1 MTPSR
6 AVCYGRRGGMRVEVW
21 FRDAIGDGRAARVLA
36 AVRAAGVPDLHAV
49 HIRDVY
55 LVAGVPG
62 LRPRHLVELVCDPVA
77 QQASVRA
84 APAGTAPPWDLLLE
98 VAARPGVADPVATSL
113 RGALRTILG
122 LPVPDAALV
131 QTARQYLLQSRTLQ
145 SSALGGGG
153 LHGGVPEAAF
163 GGLFNPL
170 IQAALTIGAQQWR
183 DGRRPP
189 RIYPAAGGAALLH
202 AAAAPRAARFP
213 VAAMSD
219 RQLTALSEERLLAL
233 SLAEM
238 LAIRDHYRAP
248 ATRQRRRRAGLG
260 DAATDVE
267 LEMLAQTWSEHCK
280 HKIFNAAIEYRDGC
294 RVEVI
299 DSLFDTCIRATTRAV
314 DRGDGFLRSVFHD
327 NSGVIEFDADT
338 LLCFKVETHNS
349 PSALDPYGGAI
360 TGIVGV
366 NRDIIGT
373 GRGARPIFNTNVLCF
388 APPDL
393 ADVPAGLLPPRQVL
407 DGVHRGIVDGGNQSG
422 IPTVA
427 GAVLFDASF
436 VGKPLVFCGTGG
448 ILPAQLDGA
457 PSWEAEPC
465 AGDRAVMVG
474 GRIGRDGIHG
484 ATFSSLALDE
494 SSPRSAVQ
502 IGDPITQK
510 KMADFLLE
518 ARDLGLYRAITD
530 NGAGGLS
537 SSFGEMAAACGGVRL
552 ELERA
557 PLKYQGLEP
566 WEILVSE
573 SQERMSLAV
582 PPEHYHALA
591 ELAGRREVELA
602 DLGAFTADGTVE
614 LRYAGELV
622 GLLDLRFLHHGLPRM
637 ELRAVWKPPAA
648 PVVDAGRSP
657 PPAQDVLPRL
667 LADPNIASKEA
678 LVRQYDHE
686 VQALTVGK
694 PFVGRQMDGPGDGAV
709 LRPRADSLRAIT
721 VTHGICPWYS
731 AHDAY
736 HMAMC
741 AVDEAVRAHVACG
754 GDPDRM
760 AALDNFCWPDPVAG
774 PDNPDGEFLLAQL
787 VRAARGLQEACL
799 AYRLPLI
806 SGKDSMKN
814 NAVVDGRRIA
824 VLPTLLV
831 SVLGIMADLRRSP
844 STDFKRPGDLICLVG
859 DDRGELG
866 ATAYARLLA
875 AGGAALP
882 ITEARRHCP
891 TVDAPAAMRRY
902 RLLHQAIAAGW
913 VSSAHDLADG
923 GLAVALA
930 ECAIGGRL
938 GARIDLAHVPVAGK
952 PESAGTP
959 THAARPASAAGK
971 ANDGAEPG
979 SHQASGSA
987 GVETARARGA
997 GAGYSARA
1005 ANGPESGTGS
1015 AAAANSGTAPS
1026 GTANGSDRG
1035 AAQASAAAP
1044 VRSGGAGSGATA
1056 GSGTTSGGTASGS
1069 VPGSR
1074 SGAPAGSAAAGD
1086 AVHTSAATPG
1096 PPAGASRSGPS
1107 AEHGAEDRSGAA
1119 GAAPGQSGGPHA
1131 ASDEALGDAQR
1142 RAGLLFSETAGRL
1155 LVTVPPAE
1163 APRMSEHF
1171 RGQAC
1176 AVVGEVTG
1184 DGVVTVRDGGEP
1196 VAAWPVADLVRAW
1209 KTPL

>member
-1 MTPSR
+1 MPLAPGSVRMTPSPP
-6 AVCYGRRGGMRVEVW
+6 VCYGTRGKMRVEVW
-21 FRDAIGDGRAARVLA
+21 FRDAIGDARAARVLA

-62 LRPRHLVELVCDPVA
+62 LRTRHLVELVCDPVA

-84 APAGTAPPWDLLLE
+84 ARAGTSPPWDLLLE

-131 QTARQYLLQSRTLQ
+131 QTARQYLLQS
-145 SSALGGGG
+145 SALGDGGLRGGG
-153 LHGGVPEAAF
+153 LHAVPEAAF
-163 GGLFNPL
+163 RGLFNPL
-170 IQAALTIGAQQWR
+170 IQAALTIGAHQWR

-189 RIYPAAGGAALLH
+189 RIYPAAGGAARLH
-202 AAAAPRAARFP
+202 AADGPRAARFP

-219 RQLTALSEERLLAL
+219 SQLTAVSEERLLAL
-233 SLAEM
+233 SRAEM
-238 LAIRDHYRAP
+238 QAIRDHYRAP
-248 ATRQRRRRAGLG
+248 ATRQRRQRAGLG
-260 DAATDVE
+260 DSATDVE

-518 ARDLGLYRAITD
+518 ARDLGLFRAITD

-557 PLKYQGLEP
+557 PLKYQGLAP

-582 PPEHYHALA
+582 PPEHYDALA
-591 ELAGRREVELA
+591 ELAARREVEIA
-602 DLGAFTADGTVE
+602 DLGSFTADGTVE

-622 GLLDLRFLHHGLPRM
+622 GLLDLQFLHHGLPRM
-637 ELRAVWKPPAA
+637 ELRAVWQPPAPPAVA
-648 PVVDAGRSP
+648 PERTP
-657 PPAQDVLPRL
+657 PPPREMLPRL

-787 VRAARGLQEACL
+787 VRAARGLKEACL

-831 SVLGIMADLRRSP
+831 SVLGIMDDLRRSP
-844 STDFKRPGDLICLVG
+844 STDFKRPGDLICVVG

-882 ITEARRHCP
+882 LAETQRHCP

-902 RLLHQAIAAGW
+902 RLLHRAIAAGW
-913 VSSAHDLADG
+913 VNAAHDVADG

-930 ECAIGGRL
+930 ECAIGARL
-938 GARIDLAHVPVAGK
+938 GARIDLARVPVAGGPVYAAASANAAGPGNAAAE
-952 PESAGTP
+952 PESREVGGSRGTS
-959 THAARPASAAGK
+959 TGRAHGAA
-971 ANDGAEPG
+971 D
-979 SHQASGSA
+979 SA
-987 GVETARARGA
+987 GV
-997 GAGYSARA
+997 
-1005 ANGPESGTGS
+1005 ANGSGPGSGS
-1015 AAAANSGTAPS
+1015 AAAADCAPT
-1026 GTANGSDRG
+1026 G
-1035 AAQASAAAP
+1035 
-1044 VRSGGAGSGATA
+1044 
-1056 GSGTTSGGTASGS
+1056 GGTASGCGRS
-1069 VPGSR
+1069 SG
-1074 SGAPAGSAAAGD
+1074 SGAPAGSGAAGD
-1086 AVHTSAATPG
+1086 AAPASAVTPG
-1096 PPAGASRSGPS
+1096 
-1107 AEHGAEDRSGAA
+1107 RSGAA
-1119 GAAPGQSGGPHA
+1119 SGSGAGAAHGAGDRSCAAGRAPGHSGGTRTESGEAPGA
-1131 ASDEALGDAQR
+1131 AHRQ
-1142 RAGLLFSETAGRL
+1142 AGLLFSETAGRIL
-1155 LVTVPPAE
+1155 ATVPPAM
-1163 APRMSEHF
+1163 AARMTEQF
-1171 RGQAC
+1171 RGHAC

-1196 VAAWPVADLVRAW
+1196 VTAWPVADLVRAW
-1209 KTPL
+1209 KTPI

>member
-6 AVCYGRRGGMRVEVW
+6 AVCYGSRGEMRVEVW

-62 LRPRHLVELVCDPVA
+62 LRPRDLVELVCDPVA

-131 QTARQYLLQSRTLQ
+131 QTARQYLLQSSTLQ
-145 SSALGGGG
+145 SSALQSSALGDGG
-153 LHGGVPEAAF
+153 LHAVSEASF
-163 GGLFNPL
+163 GRLFNPL
-170 IQAALTIGAQQWR
+170 IQAALTIGAHQWR

-189 RIYPAAGGAALLH
+189 RIYPAAGGAALLP

-219 RQLTALSEERLLAL
+219 SQLTALSEERLLAL

-238 LAIRDHYRAP
+238 QAIRDHYRAP

-591 ELAGRREVELA
+591 QLAARREVELA

-622 GLLDLRFLHHGLPRM
+622 GLLDLQFLHHGLPRM
-637 ELRAVWKPPAA
+637 ELRAVWQPPAPPAVA
-648 PVVDAGRSP
+648 PERTP
-657 PPAQDVLPRL
+657 PPPWEVLPRL

-831 SVLGIMADLRRSP
+831 SALGIMDDLRRSP

-875 AGGAALP
+875 AGGTALP
-882 ITEARRHCP
+882 IAEPQRHCP

-913 VSSAHDLADG
+913 VASAHDLADG

-938 GARIDLAHVPVAGK
+938 GARIDLARVPVASK
-952 PESAGTP
+952 
-959 THAARPASAAGK
+959 PASAAGT
-971 ANDGAEPG
+971 ANDSAEPG
-979 SHQASGSA
+979 SHEASGSA
-987 GVETARARGA
+987 GG
-997 GAGYSARA
+997 S
-1005 ANGPESGTGS
+1005 GPGTGS
-1015 AAAANSGTAPS
+1015 APAANSGTARS
-1026 GTANGSDRG
+1026 GSASGFGRGNGSG
-1035 AAQASAAAP
+1035 APAGLGVNGDAGQASAGTP
-1044 VRSGGAGSGATA
+1044 VRSGGASGSGASA
-1056 GSGTTSGGTASGS
+1056 WSDA
-1069 VPGSR
+1069 PGS
-1074 SGAPAGSAAAGD
+1074 SSPVG
-1086 AVHTSAATPG
+1086 
-1096 PPAGASRSGPS
+1096 
-1107 AEHGAEDRSGAA
+1107 EHGAGDRSCAKGQTPRHCGCPRA
-1119 GAAPGQSGGPHA
+1119 GSE
-1131 ASDEALGDAQR
+1131 EALGAAQR

-1155 LVTVPPAE
+1155 LVTVPPAL
-1163 APRMSEHF
+1163 APRMTEHF

-1184 DGVVTVRDGGEP
+1184 DGGVTVRDGGEP

>member
-6 AVCYGRRGGMRVEVW
+6 AVCYGSRGEMRVEVW
-21 FRDAIGDGRAARVLA
+21 FRDAIGDARAVRVLA
-36 AVRAAGVPDLHAV
+36 ALRAAGVPDLHAV
-49 HIRDVY
+49 RIRDVY

-84 APAGTAPPWDLLLE
+84 ARAGTSPPWDLLLE

-131 QTARQYLLQSRTLQ
+131 QTARQYLLQSSTLQ
-145 SSALGGGG
+145 SSTLQSSTLRGGGLRGGG
-153 LHGGVPEAAF
+153 LHAVPEAAF

-189 RIYPAAGGAALLH
+189 RIYPAAGGAALLQ

-219 RQLTALSEERLLAL
+219 SQLTALSEERLLAL

-238 LAIRDHYRAP
+238 QAIRDHYRAP
-248 ATRQRRRRAGLG
+248 ATRQRRQRAGLG

-393 ADVPAGLLPPRQVL
+393 ADVPAGLLPPRQVR

-591 ELAGRREVELA
+591 ELAARREVEIA

-637 ELRAVWKPPAA
+637 ELRAVWQPPAPPAVA
-648 PVVDAGRSP
+648 PERTP
-657 PPAQDVLPRL
+657 PPPRELLPRL

-831 SVLGIMADLRRSP
+831 SVLGIMDDLRRSP
-844 STDFKRPGDLICLVG
+844 STDFKRPGDLICLLG

-913 VSSAHDLADG
+913 VASAHDLADG

-938 GARIDLAHVPVAGK
+938 GARIDLARVPVADEPAGAGK
-952 PESAGTP
+952 PTS
-959 THAARPASAAGK
+959 AARPANGS
-971 ANDGAEPG
+971 AEPG
-979 SHQASGSA
+979 SHEASGSA
-987 GVETARARGA
+987 GVGTGGSRRA
-997 GAGYSARA
+997 GAGDSARA
-1005 ANGPESGTGS
+1005 ANPSGSGTGS
-1015 AAAANSGTAPS
+1015 AAAANSGTARSAPAS
-1026 GTANGSDRG
+1026 GFGRDTT
-1035 AAQASAAAP
+1035 QASAATP
-1044 VRSGGAGSGATA
+1044 VRSGGASGSGASARSNA
-1056 GSGTTSGGTASGS
+1056 GD
-1069 VPGSR
+1069 R
-1074 SGAPAGSAAAGD
+1074 SCAAGQM
-1086 AVHTSAATPG
+1086 
-1096 PPAGASRSGPS
+1096 
-1107 AEHGAEDRSGAA
+1107 
-1119 GAAPGQSGGPHA
+1119 PGQSGGPRA
-1131 ASDEALGDAQR
+1131 ASDEALGAAQR

-1155 LVTVPPAE
+1155 LVTVPPAL
-1163 APRMSEHF
+1163 APRMTEHF
-1171 RGQAC
+1171 RGHAC

-1184 DGVVTVRDGGEP
+1184 DGGVTVCDGGEL

>member
-1 MTPSR
+1 MTPAR
-6 AVCYGRRGGMRVEVW
+6 AVCYGTRGEMRVEVW
-21 FRDAIGDGRAARVLA
+21 FRDAIGDARAARVLA

-62 LRPRHLVELVCDPVA
+62 LRPRDLVELVCDPVA

-131 QTARQYLLQSRTLQ
+131 QTARQYLLQSSALQ
-145 SSALGGGG
+145 SSAL
-153 LHGGVPEAAF
+153 HAVPEKAF

-170 IQAALTIGAQQWR
+170 IQAALTIGAHQWR

-189 RIYPAAGGAALLH
+189 RIYPAAAGAALLH

-213 VAAMSD
+213 VVAMSD
-219 RQLTALSEERLLAL
+219 SQLTAVSEERLLAL

-238 LAIRDHYRAP
+238 QAIRDHYRAP
-248 ATRQRRRRAGLG
+248 ATRQRRRHAGLG

-338 LLCFKVETHNS
+338 LLCFKAETHNS

-393 ADVPAGLLPPRQVL
+393 ADVPAGLLPPRQML

-494 SSPRSAVQ
+494 SSPLSAVQ

-557 PLKYQGLEP
+557 PLKYQGLAP

-591 ELAGRREVELA
+591 ELAARREVELA
-602 DLGAFTADGTVE
+602 DLGAFTAAGTVE
-614 LRYAGELV
+614 LRFAGELV
-622 GLLDLRFLHHGLPRM
+622 GLLDLQFLHHGLPRM
-637 ELRAVWKPPAA
+637 ELRAVWQPPAPPAVA
-648 PVVDAGRSP
+648 PERTP

-754 GDPDRM
+754 GAPDRM

-774 PDNPDGEFLLAQL
+774 PDNPEGEFLLAQL
-787 VRAARGLQEACL
+787 VRAARGLQQACL
-799 AYRLPLI
+799 AYELPLI

-875 AGGAALP
+875 AVGAALP
-882 ITEARRHCP
+882 IAEPQRHCP
-891 TVDAPAAMRRY
+891 TVDAPAAMPRY

-913 VSSAHDLADG
+913 VASAHDLADG

-938 GARIDLAHVPVAGK
+938 GARIDLARVPVADN
-952 PESAGTP
+952 PASASK
-959 THAARPASAAGK
+959 PASAAGK
-971 ANDGAEPG
+971 ANDSAEPG
-979 SHQASGSA
+979 SHEASGSA
-987 GVETARARGA
+987 GVGTGRARRA
-997 GAGYSARA
+997 GAGYSVRA
-1005 ANGPESGTGS
+1005 ANGSGSGTGC
-1015 AAAANSGTAPS
+1015 AAAANSGTARS
-1026 GTANGSDRG
+1026 GTASGSGRD
-1035 AAQASAAAP
+1035 ATQASAATP
-1044 VRSGGAGSGATA
+1044 VRSGGASGSGASARSNA
-1056 GSGTTSGGTASGS
+1056 GD
-1069 VPGSR
+1069 R
-1074 SGAPAGSAAAGD
+1074 SCAAGR
-1086 AVHTSAATPG
+1086 T
-1096 PPAGASRSGPS
+1096 
-1107 AEHGAEDRSGAA
+1107 
-1119 GAAPGQSGGPHA
+1119 PGQSGGPRA
-1131 ASDEALGDAQR
+1131 ASDEALGAAHR

-1155 LVTVPPAE
+1155 LVTVPPAL
-1163 APRMSEHF
+1163 APRMTEHF

-1176 AVVGEVTG
+1176 TVVGEVTG

-1209 KTPL
+1209 KTPI

>member
-6 AVCYGRRGGMRVEVW
+6 AVCYGSRGEMRVEVW

-62 LRPRHLVELVCDPVA
+62 LRPRDLAELVCDPVA

-131 QTARQYLLQSRTLQ
+131 QTARQYLLQSSTLQ
-145 SSALGGGG
+145 SSALGDGG
-153 LHGGVPEAAF
+153 LHGGVPEKAF

-170 IQAALTIGAQQWR
+170 IQAALTIGARQWR

-219 RQLTALSEERLLAL
+219 SQLTALSEERLLAL

-260 DAATDVE
+260 DSATDVE

-299 DSLFDTCIRATTRAV
+299 DSLFDTCIRDTTRAV

-393 ADVPAGLLPPRQVL
+393 ADVPAGLLPPRQVR

-494 SSPRSAVQ
+494 SSPLSAVQ

-557 PLKYQGLEP
+557 PLKYQGLAP

-582 PPEHYHALA
+582 PPEHYQALA
-591 ELAGRREVELA
+591 QLAARREVELA
-602 DLGAFTADGTVE
+602 DLGAFTAAGTVE

-831 SVLGIMADLRRSP
+831 SVLGIMDDLRRSP

-938 GARIDLAHVPVAGK
+938 GARLDLAHVPVAAK
-952 PESAGTP
+952 PANGAPARTTRPPNATAPTNAARTADPGVGPGRREVRRRPGTDAGSVHGAAGRAGT
-959 THAARPASAAGK
+959 THFPA
-971 ANDGAEPG
+971 PG
-979 SHQASGSA
+979 S
-987 GVETARARGA
+987 RF
-997 GAGYSARA
+997 
-1005 ANGPESGTGS
+1005 
-1015 AAAANSGTAPS
+1015 AAA
-1026 GTANGSDRG
+1026 
-1035 AAQASAAAP
+1035 
-1044 VRSGGAGSGATA
+1044 AGSGATRGGA
-1056 GSGTTSGGTASGS
+1056 EGGSG
-1069 VPGSR
+1069 PGSGC
-1074 SGAPAGSAAAGD
+1074 GAPAGSGAARSA
-1086 AVHTSAATPG
+1086 APASAATPR
-1096 PPAGASRSGPS
+1096 PPARVSGSGAR
-1107 AEHGAEDRSGAA
+1107 AEHGTSGAA
-1119 GAAPGQSGGPHA
+1119 GPAPRHSGGIRAGP
-1131 ASDEALGDAQR
+1131 DEALVAAHR
-1142 RAGLLFSETAGRL
+1142 RAGLLFSETAGRI
-1155 LVTVPPAE
+1155 LVTVPPAM
-1163 APRMSEHF
+1163 APRMAEHF
-1171 RGQAC
+1171 RGHPY

-1184 DGVVTVRDGGEP
+1184 DDRLTVLDGGEP

-1209 KTPL
+1209 KTPI

>member
-1 MTPSR
+1 MAPSR
-6 AVCYGRRGGMRVEVW
+6 AVCYGSRGGMRVEVW

-62 LRPRHLVELVCDPVA
+62 LRPRDLAELVCDPVA

-145 SSALGGGG
+145 SSALGDGG
-153 LHGGVPEAAF
+153 LHGGVPEKAF

-170 IQAALTIGAQQWR
+170 IQAALTIGARQWR

-202 AAAAPRAARFP
+202 AAAAPRAALLCR
-213 VAAMSD
+213 VAARSD
-219 RQLTALSEERLLAL
+219 SQLTALSEERLLAL

-260 DAATDVE
+260 DSATDVE

-299 DSLFDTCIRATTRAV
+299 DSLFDTCIRDTTRAV
-314 DRGDGFLRSVFHD
+314 DRGDGFLSSVFHD

-393 ADVPAGLLPPRQVL
+393 ADVPAGLLPPRQVR

-494 SSPRSAVQ
+494 SSPLSAVQ

-557 PLKYQGLEP
+557 PLKYQGLAP

-582 PPEHYHALA
+582 PPEHYQALA
-591 ELAGRREVELA
+591 QLAARREVELA
-602 DLGAFTADGTVE
+602 DLGAFTAAGTVE

-938 GARIDLAHVPVAGK
+938 GARLDLACVPVAGEPASPGK
-952 PESAGTP
+952 PANAGEPARAAGT
-959 THAARPASAAGK
+959 
-971 ANDGAEPG
+971 ANDSAEPV
-979 SHQASGSA
+979 SHEASGSA
-987 GVETARARGA
+987 GVGTGRARGA
-997 GAGYSARA
+997 GAGYGARA
-1005 ANGPESGTGS
+1005 TNGSGSGTGS
-1015 AAAANSGTAPS
+1015 AAAANSGTARS
-1026 GTANGSDRG
+1026 GTASGSGRD
-1035 AAQASAAAP
+1035 AAQASAATP
-1044 VRSGGAGSGATA
+1044 GRSGGASGFGATA
-1056 GSGTTSGGTASGS
+1056 RSDAPDGSSPVGQHG
-1069 VPGSR
+1069 
-1074 SGAPAGSAAAGD
+1074 AGD
-1086 AVHTSAATPG
+1086 
-1096 PPAGASRSGPS
+1096 RSC
-1107 AEHGAEDRSGAA
+1107 AEGR
-1119 GAAPGQSGGPHA
+1119 APGQSGGPRA
-1131 ASDEALGDAQR
+1131 ASDEALRAAQR
-1142 RAGLLFSETAGRL
+1142 RADLLFSESAGRL
-1155 LVTVPPAE
+1155 LVTVPPAM
-1163 APRMSEHF
+1163 APRMTEHF

-1184 DGVVTVRDGGEP
+1184 DGVVTVRAGGEP
-1196 VAAWPVADLVRAW
+1196 VAAWPVGDLVRAW

>member
-6 AVCYGRRGGMRVEVW
+6 AVCYGSRGEMRVEVW

-36 AVRAAGVPDLHAV
+36 ALRAAGVPDLHAV
-49 HIRDVY
+49 RIRDVY

-84 APAGTAPPWDLLLE
+84 ARAGTSPPWDLLLE

-131 QTARQYLLQSRTLQ
+131 QTARQYLLQSSTLQ
-145 SSALGGGG
+145 SSTLQSSTLQSSTLQSSTLQSSTLHGGGLRGGG
-153 LHGGVPEAAF
+153 LHAVPDAAF

-183 DGRRPP
+183 EGRRPP
-189 RIYPAAGGAALLH
+189 RIYPAAGGAALLP
-202 AAAAPRAARFP
+202 AAAAPRAARFS

-219 RQLTALSEERLLAL
+219 RQLAALSEERLLAL

-238 LAIRDHYRAP
+238 QAIRDHYRAP

-260 DAATDVE
+260 DSATDVE

-591 ELAGRREVELA
+591 ELAGRREVEIA

-622 GLLDLRFLHHGLPRM
+622 GLLDLQFLHHGLPRM
-637 ELRAVWKPPAA
+637 ELRAVWQPPAPPAVA
-648 PVVDAGRSP
+648 PERTP
-657 PPAQDVLPRL
+657 PPPWEVLPRL

-831 SVLGIMADLRRSP
+831 SVLGIMDDLRRSP
-844 STDFKRPGDLICLVG
+844 STDFKRAGDLICLVG

-882 ITEARRHCP
+882 IAKPQRHCP

-938 GARIDLAHVPVAGK
+938 GARIDLARVPVA
-952 PESAGTP
+952 S
-959 THAARPASAAGK
+959 RPASAAGT
-971 ANDGAEPG
+971 ANDSAEPG
-979 SHQASGSA
+979 SHEASGSA
-987 GVETARARGA
+987 GG
-997 GAGYSARA
+997 S
-1005 ANGPESGTGS
+1005 GPGTGS
-1015 AAAANSGTAPS
+1015 APAANSGTARS
-1026 GTANGSDRG
+1026 GSASGFGRGNGSG
-1035 AAQASAAAP
+1035 APAGLGVNGDAGQASAGTP
-1044 VRSGGAGSGATA
+1044 VRSGGASGSGASA
-1056 GSGTTSGGTASGS
+1056 RSDA
-1069 VPGSR
+1069 PGS
-1074 SGAPAGSAAAGD
+1074 SSPVG
-1086 AVHTSAATPG
+1086 
-1096 PPAGASRSGPS
+1096 
-1107 AEHGAEDRSGAA
+1107 EHGAGDRSCAKGQT
-1119 GAAPGQSGGPHA
+1119 PGHCGGPRA
-1131 ASDEALGDAQR
+1131 GSEEALGAAQR

-1155 LVTVPPAE
+1155 LVTVPPAL
-1163 APRMSEHF
+1163 APRMTEHF

-1184 DGVVTVRDGGEP
+1184 DGGVTVRDGGEP

>member
-6 AVCYGRRGGMRVEVW
+6 AVCYGSRGEMRVEVW
-21 FRDAIGDGRAARVLA
+21 FRDAIGDARAVRVLA
-36 AVRAAGVPDLHAV
+36 ALRAAGVPDLHAV
-49 HIRDVY
+49 RIRDVY

-84 APAGTAPPWDLLLE
+84 ARAGTSPPWDLLLE

-131 QTARQYLLQSRTLQ
+131 QTARQYLLQSSTLQ
-145 SSALGGGG
+145 SSTLQSSTLRGGGLRGGG
-153 LHGGVPEAAF
+153 LHAVPEAAF

-189 RIYPAAGGAALLH
+189 RIYPAAGGAALLQ

-219 RQLTALSEERLLAL
+219 SQLTALSEERLLAL

-238 LAIRDHYRAP
+238 QAIRDHYRAP
-248 ATRQRRRRAGLG
+248 ATRQRRQRAGLG

-393 ADVPAGLLPPRQVL
+393 ADVPAGLLPPRQVR

-591 ELAGRREVELA
+591 ELAARREVEIA

-637 ELRAVWKPPAA
+637 ELRAVWQPPAPPAVAPERTPAAAAGIAAAPAGGPQHRLQGSPGA
-648 PVVDAGRSP
+648 PV
-657 PPAQDVLPRL
+657 
-667 LADPNIASKEA
+667 
-678 LVRQYDHE
+678 
-686 VQALTVGK
+686 
-694 PFVGRQMDGPGDGAV
+694 
-709 LRPRADSLRAIT
+709 RPR
-721 VTHGICPWYS
+721 G
-731 AHDAY
+731 
-736 HMAMC
+736 
-741 AVDEAVRAHVACG
+741 
-754 GDPDRM
+754 
-760 AALDNFCWPDPVAG
+760 AG
-774 PDNPDGEFLLAQL
+774 PDRRQAVRRPADGRPGRRRRVAPARRLAARDHRHARHLSLVFGARRLPHGDVRGGRGGARPRRVRRRPGPHGGAGQLLLA
-787 VRAARGLQEACL
+787 R
-799 AYRLPLI
+799 P
-806 SGKDSMKN
+806 
-814 NAVVDGRRIA
+814 GRRPRQPGRRVPA
-824 VLPTLLV
+824 RPTGARRARAPGGV
-831 SVLGIMADLRRSP
+831 PGVPAAADLGQGLDEEQRR
-844 STDFKRPGDLICLVG
+844 R
-859 DDRGELG
+859 RW
-866 ATAYARLLA
+866 A
-875 AGGAALP
+875 A
-882 ITEARRHCP
+882 
-891 TVDAPAAMRRY
+891 
-902 RLLHQAIAAGW
+902 
-913 VSSAHDLADG
+913 
-923 GLAVALA
+923 
-930 ECAIGGRL
+930 
-938 GARIDLAHVPVAGK
+938 
-952 PESAGTP
+952 
-959 THAARPASAAGK
+959 
-971 ANDGAEPG
+971 
-979 SHQASGSA
+979 
-987 GVETARARGA
+987 
-997 GAGYSARA
+997 
-1005 ANGPESGTGS
+1005 
-1015 AAAANSGTAPS
+1015 
-1026 GTANGSDRG
+1026 DRG
-1035 AAQASAAAP
+1035 AAYPAG
-1044 VRSGGAGSGATA
+1044 VGAGHHGRPAPLA
-1056 GSGTTSGGTASGS
+1056 EHRLQAARRPDL
-1069 VPGSR
+1069 PGR
-1074 SGAPAGSAAAGD
+1074 RRPRRARRHR
-1086 AVHTSAATPG
+1086 VR
-1096 PPAGASRSGPS
+1096 PPAGR
-1107 AEHGAEDRSGAA
+1107 RRCCAA
-1119 GAAPGQSGGPHA
+1119 DH
-1131 ASDEALGDAQR
+1131 
-1142 RAGLLFSETAGRL
+1142 
-1155 LVTVPPAE
+1155 
-1163 APRMSEHF
+1163 
-1171 RGQAC
+1171 
-1176 AVVGEVTG
+1176 
-1184 DGVVTVRDGGEP
+1184 
-1196 VAAWPVADLVRAW
+1196 
-1209 KTPL
+1209 

>member
-1 MTPSR
+1 MTPAR
-6 AVCYGRRGGMRVEVW
+6 AVCYGTRGEMRVEVW
-21 FRDAIGDGRAARVLA
+21 FRDAIGDARAARVLA

-62 LRPRHLVELVCDPVA
+62 LRPRDLVELVCDPVA

-131 QTARQYLLQSRTLQ
+131 QTARQYLLQSSALQ
-145 SSALGGGG
+145 SSAL
-153 LHGGVPEAAF
+153 HAVPEKAF

-170 IQAALTIGAQQWR
+170 IQAALTIGAHQWR

-189 RIYPAAGGAALLH
+189 RIYPAAAGAALLH

-213 VAAMSD
+213 VVAMSD
-219 RQLTALSEERLLAL
+219 SQLTAVSEERLLAL

-238 LAIRDHYRAP
+238 QAIRDHYRAP
-248 ATRQRRRRAGLG
+248 ATRQRRRHAGLG

-338 LLCFKVETHNS
+338 LLCFKAETHNS

-393 ADVPAGLLPPRQVL
+393 ADVPAGLLPPRQML

-494 SSPRSAVQ
+494 SSPLSAVQ

-557 PLKYQGLEP
+557 PLKYQGLAP

-591 ELAGRREVELA
+591 ELAARREVELA
-602 DLGAFTADGTVE
+602 DLGAFTAAGTVE
-614 LRYAGELV
+614 LRYASELV
-622 GLLDLRFLHHGLPRM
+622 GLLDLQFLHHGLPRM
-637 ELRAVWKPPAA
+637 ELRAVWQPPTPPAVA
-648 PVVDAGRSP
+648 PERTP

-754 GDPDRM
+754 GAPDRM

-774 PDNPDGEFLLAQL
+774 PDNPEGEFLLAQL
-787 VRAARGLQEACL
+787 VRAARGLQQACL
-799 AYRLPLI
+799 AYELPLI

-875 AGGAALP
+875 AVGAALP
-882 ITEARRHCP
+882 IAEPQRHCP
-891 TVDAPAAMRRY
+891 TVDAPAAMPRY

-913 VSSAHDLADG
+913 VASAHDLADG

-938 GARIDLAHVPVAGK
+938 GARIDLARVPVADN
-952 PESAGTP
+952 PASASK
-959 THAARPASAAGK
+959 PASAAGK
-971 ANDGAEPG
+971 ANDSAEPG
-979 SHQASGSA
+979 SHEASGSA
-987 GVETARARGA
+987 GVGTGRARRA
-997 GAGYSARA
+997 GAGYSVRA
-1005 ANGPESGTGS
+1005 ANGSGSGTGC
-1015 AAAANSGTAPS
+1015 AAAANSGTARS
-1026 GTANGSDRG
+1026 GTASGSGRD
-1035 AAQASAAAP
+1035 ATQASAATP
-1044 VRSGGAGSGATA
+1044 VRSGGA
-1056 GSGTTSGGTASGS
+1056 
-1069 VPGSR
+1069 SR
-1074 SGAPAGSAAAGD
+1074 SGASARSNAGDRSCAAGR
-1086 AVHTSAATPG
+1086 T
-1096 PPAGASRSGPS
+1096 
-1107 AEHGAEDRSGAA
+1107 
-1119 GAAPGQSGGPHA
+1119 PGQSGGPRA
-1131 ASDEALGDAQR
+1131 ASDEALGAAHR

-1155 LVTVPPAE
+1155 LVTVPPAL
-1163 APRMSEHF
+1163 APRMTEHF

-1176 AVVGEVTG
+1176 TVVGEVTG

-1196 VAAWPVADLVRAW
+1196 VAAWPVADLVGAW
-1209 KTPL
+1209 KTPI

>member
-1 MTPSR
+1 MEYGQSVSTGVRNPRR
-6 AVCYGRRGGMRVEVW
+6 ARGHADDPGGPVCYGTRGEMRVEVW
-21 FRDAIGDGRAARVLA
+21 FRDAIGDARAARVLA
-36 AVRAAGVPDLHAV
+36 ALRAAGVPDLHAV

-77 QQASVRA
+77 QQASVDG
-84 APAGTAPPWDLLLE
+84 APTGTAPPWDLLLE

-113 RGALRTILG
+113 RGALHTILG

-131 QTARQYLLQSRTLQ
+131 QTARQYLLQSSTLQ
-145 SSALGGGG
+145 SSTLQNSALGDGG
-153 LHGGVPEAAF
+153 LHAVPEAAF

-170 IQAALTIGAQQWR
+170 IQAALTIGAHQWR

-189 RIYPAAGGAALLH
+189 RIYPAAGGAALLP
-202 AAAAPRAARFP
+202 AAAAPRAARVP

-219 RQLTALSEERLLAL
+219 RQSTALSEERLLAL

-238 LAIRDHYRAP
+238 QAIRDHYRAP
-248 ATRQRRRRAGLG
+248 ATRRRRRRAGLG
-260 DAATDVE
+260 DDATDIE

-280 HKIFNAAIEYRDGC
+280 HKIFNATIEYRDGE

-427 GAVLFDASF
+427 GAVLFDESF

-457 PSWEAEPC
+457 PSWEAEPR

-494 SSPRSAVQ
+494 SSPLSAVQ

-557 PLKYQGLEP
+557 PLKYRGLEP

-591 ELAGRREVELA
+591 ELAARREVEIA

-622 GLLDLRFLHHGLPRM
+622 GLLDLQFLHHGLPKM
-637 ELRAVWKPPAA
+637 ELRAVWEPPPPPA
-648 PVVDAGRSP
+648 VDPERTP
-657 PPAQDVLPRL
+657 PPAQEVLPRL
-667 LADPNIASKEA
+667 LADPNVASKEA

-754 GDPDRM
+754 GDPERM

-787 VRAARGLQEACL
+787 VRAARGLKEACL

-814 NAVVDGRRIA
+814 NAVVDGRR
-824 VLPTLLV
+824 
-831 SVLGIMADLRRSP
+831 
-844 STDFKRPGDLICLVG
+844 
-859 DDRGELG
+859 
-866 ATAYARLLA
+866 
-875 AGGAALP
+875 
-882 ITEARRHCP
+882 
-891 TVDAPAAMRRY
+891 
-902 RLLHQAIAAGW
+902 
-913 VSSAHDLADG
+913 
-923 GLAVALA
+923 
-930 ECAIGGRL
+930 
-938 GARIDLAHVPVAGK
+938 
-952 PESAGTP
+952 
-959 THAARPASAAGK
+959 
-971 ANDGAEPG
+971 
-979 SHQASGSA
+979 
-987 GVETARARGA
+987 
-997 GAGYSARA
+997 
-1005 ANGPESGTGS
+1005 
-1015 AAAANSGTAPS
+1015 
-1026 GTANGSDRG
+1026 DRG
-1035 AAQASAAAP
+1035 AAYPAGVGAGHHGRPAPLAEHRLQAARRPDLPGRRRPRRARRHRVRPPAGRRRGCAADRRAAAP
-1044 VRSGGAGSGATA
+1044 LPDRGCPGCDAPLPAAASGHRRGLGGLRARPRRRRSGGGAGRMRHRRPPRRPHR
-1056 GSGTTSGGTASGS
+1056 
-1069 VPGSR
+1069 PGSR
-1074 SGAPAGSAAAGD
+1074 
-1086 AVHTSAATPG
+1086 PG
-1096 PPAGASRSGPS
+1096 R
-1107 AEHGAEDRSGAA
+1107 
-1119 GAAPGQSGGPHA
+1119 
-1131 ASDEALGDAQR
+1131 
-1142 RAGLLFSETAGRL
+1142 
-1155 LVTVPPAE
+1155 
-1163 APRMSEHF
+1163 
-1171 RGQAC
+1171 
-1176 AVVGEVTG
+1176 
-1184 DGVVTVRDGGEP
+1184 
-1196 VAAWPVADLVRAW
+1196 
-1209 KTPL
+1209 

>member
-1 MTPSR
+1 MRMTP
-6 AVCYGRRGGMRVEVW
+6 AGPVCYGTRGEMRVEVW
-21 FRDAIGDGRAARVLA
+21 FRDEIGDGRAARVLA
-36 AVRAAGVPDLHAV
+36 ALRAGGAPDLHAV
-49 HIRDVY
+49 RIRDVY

-77 QQASVRA
+77 QQASA
-84 APAGTAPPWDLLLE
+84 HDAPAGTAPPWDLLLE
-98 VAARPGVADPVATSL
+98 VAARPGVTDPVATSL

-122 LPVPDAALV
+122 FPVPDAALV
-131 QTARQYLLQSRTLQ
+131 QTARQYLLR
-145 SSALGGGG
+145 GRG
-153 LHGGVPEAAF
+153 LHAVPDAAF

-183 DGRRPP
+183 EGRRPP
-189 RIYPAAGGAALLH
+189 RSYPAAGGAALRR

-213 VAAMSD
+213 VAAMPDS
-219 RQLTALSEERLLAL
+219 QLAALSEERLLAL
-233 SLAEM
+233 SLAE
-238 LAIRDHYRAP
+238 LQAIRDYFRAP
-248 ATRQRRRRAGLG
+248 ATRQRRRRAGIG
-260 DAATDVE
+260 DEATDVE

-280 HKIFNAAIEYRDGC
+280 HKIFNAAIEYRDGD
-294 RVEVI
+294 RVEAI
-299 DSLFDTCIRATTRAV
+299 DSLFDTYIRATTSAV

-349 PSALDPYGGAI
+349 PSALAPYGGAI

-393 ADVPAGLLPPRQVL
+393 ADVPAGLLPPRHVL

-427 GAVLFDASF
+427 GAVLFDDSF

-448 ILPAQLDGA
+448 ILPADLNGA
-457 PSWEAEPC
+457 PSWVAEPR

-494 SSPRSAVQ
+494 SSPLSAVQ

-552 ELERA
+552 ELDRA

-582 PPEHYHALA
+582 PPEHYDALA
-591 ELAGRREVELA
+591 RLAVRREVEIA
-602 DLGAFTADGTVE
+602 DLGAFTADGAVE
-614 LRYAGELV
+614 LRYGGELV
-622 GLLDLRFLHHGLPRM
+622 GLLDLQFLHHGLPKM
-637 ELRAVWKPPAA
+637 QLRAVWQPPAA
-648 PVVDAGRSP
+648 VAVAPERTP
-657 PPAQDVLPRL
+657 PPPRDVLPRL

-694 PFVGRQMDGPGDGAV
+694 PFVGSRMDGPGDGAV

-721 VTHGICPWYS
+721 VTHGICPWYA

-736 HMAMC
+736 HMATC

-787 VRAARGLQEACL
+787 VRAARGLREACL

-831 SVLGIMADLRRSP
+831 SLLGIMDDLRRSQ
-844 STDFKRPGDLICLVG
+844 STDFKQPGDLIFLVG

-875 AGGAALP
+875 AAGGALP
-882 ITEARRHCP
+882 IAEPQRQCP

-902 RLLHQAIAAGW
+902 RLLHQAIADGW
-913 VSSAHDLADG
+913 VNAAHDIADG

-930 ECAIGGRL
+930 ECAIGARL
-938 GARIDLAHVPVAGK
+938 GARIDLARVPVAGQPARAAK
-952 PESAGTP
+952 PANRAASASV
-959 THAARPASAAGK
+959 ARPANAAGTSN
-971 ANDGAEPG
+971 ASAEPG
-979 SHQASGSA
+979 SREAGGSWGTSTGRVHGDADSVGAANASGPGS
-987 GVETARARGA
+987 
-997 GAGYSARA
+997 
-1005 ANGPESGTGS
+1005 GS
-1015 AAAANSGTAPS
+1015 AAAADCAPTGGS
-1026 GTANGSDRG
+1026 TAND
-1035 AAQASAAAP
+1035 
-1044 VRSGGAGSGATA
+1044 SGRGSG
-1056 GSGTTSGGTASGS
+1056 
-1069 VPGSR
+1069 
-1074 SGAPAGSAAAGD
+1074 SGAPAGAGAAREA
-1086 AVHTSAATPG
+1086 ALSSAATPG
-1096 PPAGASRSGPS
+1096 RSGGVS
-1107 AEHGAEDRSGAA
+1107 GSGAA
-1119 GAAPGQSGGPHA
+1119 PRSDLAGGSRSVLKQGAGDRSCAGSRAPGQRGGA
-1131 ASDEALGDAQR
+1131 RTESDEAFGAAHR

-1155 LVTVPPAE
+1155 LVTVPPAL
-1163 APRMSEHF
+1163 APRLTEHF
-1171 RGQAC
+1171 RGHPC

-1184 DGVVTVRDGGEP
+1184 DGGVTVLDGGEP
-1196 VAAWPVADLVRAW
+1196 VASWPVADLVRAW
-1209 KTPL
+1209 KTPI

>member
-1 MTPSR
+1 
-6 AVCYGRRGGMRVEVW
+6 MRVEVW
-21 FRDAIGDGRAARVLA
+21 FRDDIGDGRAARVLA
-36 AVRAAGVPDLHAV
+36 ALRGGGAGDLRAVR
-49 HIRDVY
+49 IRDVY
-55 LVAGVPG
+55 LVDGVPG
-62 LRPRHLVELVCDPVA
+62 LRPGDLVELVCDRVA
-77 QQASVRA
+77 QQAALRA
-84 APAGTAPPWDLLLE
+84 APAGAAPAWDLLLE
-98 VAARPGVADPVATSL
+98 VAARPGVSDPVATSL
-113 RGALRTILG
+113 RGALHGILG
-122 LPVPDAALV
+122 LPVPETALV
-131 QTARQYLLQSRTLQ
+131 QTARQYLLHSRGQ
-145 SSALGGGG
+145 SSTSSGELSGGR
-153 LHGGVPEAAF
+153 LPTASEQAF
-163 GGLFNPL
+163 GGLYNPL
-170 IQAALTIGAQQWR
+170 IQSALTITAQQWR
-183 DGRRPP
+183 EGMRPP
-189 RIYPAAGGAALLH
+189 RIYPAAGGAARLGP
-202 AAAAPRAARFP
+202 AAAAGVARVP

-219 RQLTALSEERLLAL
+219 AQLAALSEERLLAL

-238 LAIRDHYRAP
+238 RAIRDHFRAP
-248 ATRQRRRRAGLG
+248 ATRQQRRAAGIG

-280 HKIFNAAIEYRDGC
+280 HKIFNAAIEYRDGD

-299 DSLFDTCIRATTRAV
+299 DSLFDTCIRATTSDV

-338 LLCFKVETHNS
+338 LLCFKAETHNS

-388 APPDL
+388 APPGL
-393 ADVPAGLLPPRQVL
+393 TDVPAGLLPPRQVL
-407 DGVHRGIVDGGNQSG
+407 EGVHRGIVDGGNQSG

-448 ILPAQLDGA
+448 ILPAHLDGA
-457 PSWEAEPC
+457 PSWEAAAR

-494 SSPRSAVQ
+494 SSPLSAVQ

-557 PLKYQGLEP
+557 PLKYQGLKP

-582 PPEHYHALA
+582 PPEHFDALA
-591 ELAGRREVELA
+591 ELAARRDVEIS
-602 DLGAFTADGTVE
+602 DLGAFTDDGTVE
-614 LRYAGELV
+614 LRYGGELV
-622 GLLDLRFLHHGLPRM
+622 GLLGLQFLHHGLPKM
-637 ELRAVWKPPAA
+637 ELRAVWQPPEPPA
-648 PVVDAGRSP
+648 VDAGRTP
-657 PPAQDVLPRL
+657 PPVREVLPRL
-667 LADPNIASKEA
+667 LADPNIASKEP

-694 PFVGRQMDGPGDGAV
+694 PFVGVRMDGPGDGAV
-709 LRPRADSLRAIT
+709 LRPRAGSTRAVT

-754 GDPDRM
+754 GDPERM
-760 AALDNFCWPDPVAG
+760 AGLDNFCWPDPVAG
-774 PDNPDGEFLLAQL
+774 PDNPEGEFLLAQL
-787 VRAARGLQEACL
+787 VRAARGLREACL

-831 SVLGIMADLRRSP
+831 SVLGIVTDLRRSL
-844 STDFKRPGDLICLVG
+844 STDFKRPGDLVYLVG

-875 AGGAALP
+875 AGGDALP
-882 ITEARRHCP
+882 IAAAQRHCP

-902 RLLHQAIAAGW
+902 RLLHRAIAAGW
-913 VSSAHDLADG
+913 VNAAHDVSDG
-923 GLAVALA
+923 GLAVTLA

-938 GARIDLAHVPVAGK
+938 GARLDLARVPVAAK
-952 PESAGTP
+952 PGRARAP
-959 THAARPASAAGK
+959 VAAARRPNADAPPNASGTAAAGGDAGGGEVRGHPGK
-971 ANDGAEPG
+971 DAGSVPGAADRSGMADPPG
-979 SHQASGSA
+979 P
-987 GVETARARGA
+987 
-997 GAGYSARA
+997 
-1005 ANGPESGTGS
+1005 NGRS
-1015 AAAANSGTAPS
+1015 AAAA
-1026 GTANGSDRG
+1026 
-1035 AAQASAAAP
+1035 
-1044 VRSGGAGSGATA
+1044 GSGAS
-1056 GSGTTSGGTASGS
+1056 GSGA
-1069 VPGSR
+1069 R
-1074 SGAPAGSAAAGD
+1074 
-1086 AVHTSAATPG
+1086 
-1096 PPAGASRSGPS
+1096 
-1107 AEHGAEDRSGAA
+1107 AEHGTQHRSAA
-1119 GAAPGQSGGPHA
+1119 VH
-1131 ASDEALGDAQR
+1131 R
-1142 RAGLLFSETAGRL
+1142 HAGLLFSETAGRI
-1155 LVTVPPAE
+1155 LVTVPPAM
-1163 APRMSEHF
+1163 APRVSEHF
-1171 RGQAC
+1171 RGHPC

-1184 DGVVTVRDGGEP
+1184 DGAVTVHDGGEP
-1196 VAAWPVADLVRAW
+1196 VAAWPVADLVRFW
-1209 KTPL
+1209 KTPI

>member
-1 MTPSR
+1 
-6 AVCYGRRGGMRVEVW
+6 MRVEVW
-21 FRDAIGDGRAARVLA
+21 FREEIGDGRATRVLEA
-36 AVRAAGVPDLHAV
+36 LRAGGVPDLRAV
-49 HIRDVY
+49 SIRDVY
-55 LVAGVPG
+55 LVDGVPG
-62 LRPRHLVELVCDPVA
+62 LRSRDLVELVCDPVA
-77 QQASVRA
+77 QRASVRA
-84 APAGTAPPWDLLLE
+84 APDGRAPPWDLLLE
-98 VAARPGVADPVATSL
+98 VAARPGVTDPVATSL
-113 RGALRTILG
+113 RGALRTVLG

-131 QTARQYLLQSRTLQ
+131 QTARQYLLQS
-145 SSALGGGG
+145 SALRGGG
-153 LHGGVPEAAF
+153 LHAVPERAF

-170 IQAALTIGAQQWR
+170 IQAALTIGARQWR

-189 RIYPAAGGAALLH
+189 RIYPAAGAARVP
-202 AAAAPRAARFP
+202 AAGAPRTVRFP
-213 VAAMSD
+213 AAAMSNGA
-219 RQLTALSEERLLAL
+219 LAALSEERLLAL
-233 SLAEM
+233 SAAEM
-238 LAIRDHYRAP
+238 QAIRDYYGIP
-248 ATRQRRRRAGLG
+248 ATRQRRRAAGVG
-260 DAATDVE
+260 EAATDVE

-280 HKIFNAAIEYRDGC
+280 HKIFNAVIEYRDGSG
-294 RVEVI
+294 VETI
-299 DSLFDTCIRATTRAV
+299 DSLFDTCIRATTCAV

-338 LLCFKVETHNS
+338 LLCFKAETHNS

-388 APPDL
+388 APLDL
-393 ADVPAGLLPPRQVL
+393 TDVPAGLLPPRRVL

-448 ILPAQLDGA
+448 ILPARLHGE
-457 PSWEAEPC
+457 PSWEAEPR

-494 SSPRSAVQ
+494 SSPLSAVQ

-537 SSFGEMAAACGGVRL
+537 SSFGEMAEACGGVRL
-552 ELERA
+552 ELDRA
-557 PLKYQGLEP
+557 PLKYQGLAP

-582 PPEHYHALA
+582 PPEHFAALA
-591 ELAGRREVELA
+591 ELAARREVEVA
-602 DLGAFTADGTVE
+602 DLGEFTSAGTVE

-622 GLLDLRFLHHGLPRM
+622 GLLDLQFLHHGLPRM
-637 ELRAVWKPPAA
+637 KLRAVWQAPEPPA
-648 PVVDAGRSP
+648 VDAGRT
-657 PPAQDVLPRL
+657 PPAPQEVLPRL
-667 LADPNIASKEA
+667 LADPNIASKEP

-694 PFVGRQMDGPGDGAV
+694 PFVGRRMDGPGDGAV
-709 LRPRADSLRAIT
+709 LRPRAGSTRAIT

-754 GDPDRM
+754 GDPERM
-760 AALDNFCWPDPVAG
+760 AGLDNFCWPDPVAG
-774 PDNPDGEFLLAQL
+774 PDNPAGEFLLAQL
-787 VRAARGLQEACL
+787 VRAARGLREACL
-799 AYRLPLI
+799 AYRLPLV

-831 SVLGIMADLRRSP
+831 SVLGIMADLRSAP
-844 STDFKRPGDLICLVG
+844 STDFKRPGDLVYLVG

-875 AGGAALP
+875 ASGAALP
-882 ITEARRHCP
+882 IAERQRHCP

-902 RLLHQAIAAGW
+902 TALHRAIAAGW
-913 VSSAHDLADG
+913 VNAAHDVSDG

-938 GARIDLAHVPVAGK
+938 GARIDLARVP
-952 PESAGTP
+952 
-959 THAARPASAAGK
+959 AAVERIRA
-971 ANDGAEPG
+971 DGAA
-979 SHQASGSA
+979 H
-987 GVETARARGA
+987 
-997 GAGYSARA
+997 
-1005 ANGPESGTGS
+1005 
-1015 AAAANSGTAPS
+1015 
-1026 GTANGSDRG
+1026 
-1035 AAQASAAAP
+1035 
-1044 VRSGGAGSGATA
+1044 
-1056 GSGTTSGGTASGS
+1056 
-1069 VPGSR
+1069 
-1074 SGAPAGSAAAGD
+1074 
-1086 AVHTSAATPG
+1086 
-1096 PPAGASRSGPS
+1096 
-1107 AEHGAEDRSGAA
+1107 
-1119 GAAPGQSGGPHA
+1119 
-1131 ASDEALGDAQR
+1131 R
-1142 RAGLLFSETAGRL
+1142 RAGLLFSESGGRIV
-1155 LVTVPPAE
+1155 VTVPSALAARVDE
-1163 APRMSEHF
+1163 QL
-1171 RGQAC
+1171 RGLPC
-1176 AVVGEVTG
+1176 AAVGEVTG
-1184 DGVVTVRDGGEP
+1184 DDRLTVLDGGEP
-1196 VAAWPVADLVRAW
+1196 VAAWPVAALVRAW
-1209 KTPL
+1209 KTPI

>member
-1 MTPSR
+1 MLLATRDGAPGSVRMAPSR
-6 AVCYGRRGGMRVEVW
+6 AVCYGSRCEMRVEVW

-49 HIRDVY
+49 YIRDVY

-62 LRPRHLVELVCDPVA
+62 LRPRDLVELVCDPVA

-98 VAARPGVADPVATSL
+98 VAAKPGVADPVATSL

-122 LPVPDAALV
+122 LPVPAAALV

-145 SSALGGGG
+145 SSALHGGG
-153 LHGGVPEAAF
+153 LHAVPEAAF

-170 IQAALTIGAQQWR
+170 IQAALTIGARQWR

-219 RQLTALSEERLLAL
+219 SQLTALSEERLLAL

-260 DAATDVE
+260 DSATDVE

-280 HKIFNAAIEYRDGC
+280 HKIFNAAIEYRDGG

-393 ADVPAGLLPPRQVL
+393 ADVPAGLLPPRQVR

-448 ILPAQLDGA
+448 ILPAHLDGT
-457 PSWEAEPC
+457 PSWEAEPR

-591 ELAGRREVELA
+591 ELAARREVELA
-602 DLGAFTADGTVE
+602 DLGAFTADGSVE

-622 GLLDLRFLHHGLPRM
+622 GLLDLQFLHHGLPRM
-637 ELRAVWKPPAA
+637 ELRAVWQPPAP
-648 PVVDAGRSP
+648 PVVDAGRTP

-952 PESAGTP
+952 PESA
-959 THAARPASAAGK
+959 
-971 ANDGAEPG
+971 
-979 SHQASGSA
+979 ASG
-987 GVETARARGA
+987 
-997 GAGYSARA
+997 
-1005 ANGPESGTGS
+1005 
-1015 AAAANSGTAPS
+1015 
-1026 GTANGSDRG
+1026 
-1035 AAQASAAAP
+1035 
-1044 VRSGGAGSGATA
+1044 
-1056 GSGTTSGGTASGS
+1056 
-1069 VPGSR
+1069 
-1074 SGAPAGSAAAGD
+1074 
-1086 AVHTSAATPG
+1086 
-1096 PPAGASRSGPS
+1096 
-1107 AEHGAEDRSGAA
+1107 
-1119 GAAPGQSGGPHA
+1119 
-1131 ASDEALGDAQR
+1131 EALGAAQR
-1142 RAGLLFSETAGRL
+1142 RAGLLFSESAGRL
-1155 LVTVPPAE
+1155 LVTVPPAL

>member
-1 MTPSR
+1 M
-6 AVCYGRRGGMRVEVW
+6 
-21 FRDAIGDGRAARVLA
+21 
-36 AVRAAGVPDLHAV
+36 
-49 HIRDVY
+49 
-55 LVAGVPG
+55 
-62 LRPRHLVELVCDPVA
+62 
-77 QQASVRA
+77 
-84 APAGTAPPWDLLLE
+84 
-98 VAARPGVADPVATSL
+98 
-113 RGALRTILG
+113 
-122 LPVPDAALV
+122 
-131 QTARQYLLQSRTLQ
+131 QSSTLQ
-145 SSALGGGG
+145 SAAGHGGGLRGGG
-153 LHGGVPEAAF
+153 LHAVPDAAF

-170 IQAALTIGAQQWR
+170 IQAALTIGAHQWR

-189 RIYPAAGGAALLH
+189 RIYPAAGGAALLP

-219 RQLTALSEERLLAL
+219 SQLTALSEERLLAL

-238 LAIRDHYRAP
+238 QAIRDHYRAP

-260 DAATDVE
+260 AAATDVE

-591 ELAGRREVELA
+591 ELAGRREVEIA

-622 GLLDLRFLHHGLPRM
+622 GLLDLQFLHHGLPRM
-637 ELRAVWKPPAA
+637 ELRAVWQPPAPPAVA
-648 PVVDAGRSP
+648 PERTP
-657 PPAQDVLPRL
+657 PPPWEVLPRL

-831 SVLGIMADLRRSP
+831 SVLGIMDDLRRSP
-844 STDFKRPGDLICLVG
+844 STDFKRAGDLICLVG

-882 ITEARRHCP
+882 IAKPQRHCP

-938 GARIDLAHVPVAGK
+938 GARIDLARVPVA
-952 PESAGTP
+952 S
-959 THAARPASAAGK
+959 RPASAAGT
-971 ANDGAEPG
+971 ANDSAEPG
-979 SHQASGSA
+979 SHEASGSA
-987 GVETARARGA
+987 GG
-997 GAGYSARA
+997 S
-1005 ANGPESGTGS
+1005 GPGTGS
-1015 AAAANSGTAPS
+1015 APAANSGTARS
-1026 GTANGSDRG
+1026 GSASGFGRGNGSG
-1035 AAQASAAAP
+1035 APAGLGVNGDAGQASAGTP
-1044 VRSGGAGSGATA
+1044 VRSGGASGSGASA
-1056 GSGTTSGGTASGS
+1056 RSDA
-1069 VPGSR
+1069 PGS
-1074 SGAPAGSAAAGD
+1074 SSPVG
-1086 AVHTSAATPG
+1086 
-1096 PPAGASRSGPS
+1096 
-1107 AEHGAEDRSGAA
+1107 EHGAGDRSCAKGQT
-1119 GAAPGQSGGPHA
+1119 PGHCGGPRA
-1131 ASDEALGDAQR
+1131 GSEEALGAAQR

-1155 LVTVPPAE
+1155 LVTVPPAL
-1163 APRMSEHF
+1163 APRMTEHF

-1184 DGVVTVRDGGEP
+1184 DGGVTVRDGGEP

>member
-1 MTPSR
+1 MTP
-6 AVCYGRRGGMRVEVW
+6 AGPVCYGTRGEMRVEVW
-21 FRDAIGDGRAARVLA
+21 FRHEIGDGRAARVLA
-36 AVRAAGVPDLHAV
+36 ALRAGGVPDLHAV
-49 HIRDVY
+49 RIRDVY

-77 QQASVRA
+77 QQASVRG
-84 APAGTAPPWDLLLE
+84 APAGTEPPWDLLLE

-122 LPVPDAALV
+122 FPVPAAALV
-131 QTARQYLLQSRTLQ
+131 QTARQYLLR
-145 SSALGGGG
+145 GGG
-153 LHGGVPEAAF
+153 LHAVPEKAF
-163 GGLFNPL
+163 GGLCNPL

-189 RIYPAAGGAALLH
+189 RTYPAAGGAALRQ
-202 AAAAPRAARFP
+202 ADAEPRAARLP
-213 VAAMSD
+213 VATMSD
-219 RQLTALSEERLLAL
+219 GQLAALSEERLLAL
-233 SLAEM
+233 SLVEM
-238 LAIRDHYRAP
+238 QAIRDHYRAP

-260 DAATDVE
+260 AAATDAE

-280 HKIFNAAIEYRDGC
+280 HKIFNATIEYRDGA

-338 LLCFKVETHNS
+338 LLCFKAETHNS

-427 GAVLFDASF
+427 GAVLFDESF

-448 ILPAQLDGA
+448 ILPAHLDGA
-457 PSWEAEPC
+457 PSWQAEAR

-494 SSPRSAVQ
+494 SSPLSAVQ

-552 ELERA
+552 ELARA
-557 PLKYQGLEP
+557 PLKYQGLAP

-591 ELAGRREVELA
+591 ELAARREVEIA
-602 DLGAFTADGTVE
+602 DLGAFTANGTVE

-622 GLLDLRFLHHGLPRM
+622 GLLDLQFLHHGLPKM
-637 ELRAVWKPPAA
+637 KLRAVWQPPAPPAVA
-648 PVVDAGRSP
+648 PERTP
-657 PPAQDVLPRL
+657 PPPREVLPRL

-694 PFVGRQMDGPGDGAV
+694 PFVGRHMDGPGDGAV
-709 LRPRADSLRAIT
+709 LRPRAGSLRAIT
-721 VTHGICPWYS
+721 VTHGICPWY
-731 AHDAY
+731 AAQDAC

-741 AVDEAVRAHVACG
+741 AVDEAVRAHVAVRRRPGPHG
-754 GDPDRM
+754 GAGQLLLARPGRR
-760 AALDNFCWPDPVAG
+760 PGQPGGRVPAG
-774 PDNPDGEFLLAQL
+774 PTGARRARAPGGVPGVPAAAHLGQGLDEEQRRRRWPAHRGAAHPAGIGAGHRGRPAPLAEHRLQ
-787 VRAARGLQEACL
+787 AAR
-799 AYRLPLI
+799 RPDLP
-806 SGKDSMKN
+806 
-814 NAVVDGRRIA
+814 GRRR
-824 VLPTLLV
+824 P
-831 SVLGIMADLRRSP
+831 RR
-844 STDFKRPGDLICLVG
+844 
-859 DDRGELG
+859 
-866 ATAYARLLA
+866 
-875 AGGAALP
+875 
-882 ITEARRHCP
+882 ARRHRVR
-891 TVDAPAAMRRY
+891 TPAGRR
-902 RLLHQAIAAGW
+902 RRCAA
-913 VSSAHDLADG
+913 D
-923 GLAVALA
+923 
-930 ECAIGGRL
+930 R
-938 GARIDLAHVPVAGK
+938 
-952 PESAGTP
+952 
-959 THAARPASAAGK
+959 
-971 ANDGAEPG
+971 
-979 SHQASGSA
+979 
-987 GVETARARGA
+987 
-997 GAGYSARA
+997 RA
-1005 ANGPESGTGS
+1005 A
-1015 AAAANSGTAPS
+1015 APL
-1026 GTANGSDRG
+1026 SDRG
-1035 AAQASAAAP
+1035 CAGRDAPLPAAA
-1044 VRSGGAGSGATA
+1044 
-1056 GSGTTSGGTASGS
+1056 
-1069 VPGSR
+1069 
-1074 SGAPAGSAAAGD
+1074 
-1086 AVHTSAATPG
+1086 
-1096 PPAGASRSGPS
+1096 
-1107 AEHGAEDRSGAA
+1107 
-1119 GAAPGQSGGPHA
+1119 
-1131 ASDEALGDAQR
+1131 
-1142 RAGLLFSETAGRL
+1142 
-1155 LVTVPPAE
+1155 
-1163 APRMSEHF
+1163 
-1171 RGQAC
+1171 
-1176 AVVGEVTG
+1176 
-1184 DGVVTVRDGGEP
+1184 
-1196 VAAWPVADLVRAW
+1196 
-1209 KTPL
+1209 

>member
-1 MTPSR
+1 
-6 AVCYGRRGGMRVEVW
+6 MRVEVW
-21 FRDAIGDGRAARVLA
+21 FREEIGDGRAARVLEA
-36 AVRAAGVPDLHAV
+36 LRAGGVPDLQAV
-49 HIRDVY
+49 SIRDVY
-55 LVAGVPG
+55 LVDGVPG
-62 LRPRHLVELVCDPVA
+62 LRPRDLVELVRDPVA
-77 QQASVRA
+77 QRASVRA
-84 APAGTAPPWDLLLE
+84 APAGRAPRWDLLLE
-98 VAARPGVADPVATSL
+98 VAARPEVADPVATSL
-113 RGALRTILG
+113 RGALRTVLG
-122 LPVPDAALV
+122 LPVPGAALV
-131 QTARQYLLQSRTLQ
+131 QTARQYLLYGN
-145 SSALGGGG
+145 APHGGGG
-153 LHGGVPEAAF
+153 LHAVPERAF

-170 IQAALTIGAQQWR
+170 IQAALTIGARQWR
-183 DGRRPP
+183 DGCRPP
-189 RIYPAAGGAALLH
+189 RIYPAAGAARVP
-202 AAAAPRAARFP
+202 AAGAPRTVRFP

-219 RQLTALSEERLLAL
+219 GALAALSEARLLAL
-233 SLAEM
+233 SAAEM
-238 LAIRDHYRAP
+238 QAIREYYRAP
-248 ATRQRRRRAGLG
+248 ATRLRRRAAGIG
-260 DAATDVE
+260 EAGTDVE

-280 HKIFNAAIEYRDGC
+280 HKIFGAVIEYRDGAH
-294 RVEVI
+294 VEVI

-338 LLCFKVETHNS
+338 LLCFKAETHNS

-427 GAVLFDASF
+427 GALLFDASF

-448 ILPAQLDGA
+448 ILPARLDGA
-457 PSWEAEPC
+457 PSWQAEPH

-484 ATFSSLALDE
+484 ATFSSLALDD
-494 SSPRSAVQ
+494 SSPLSAVQ

-537 SSFGEMAAACGGVRL
+537 SSFGEMAEACGGVRL
-552 ELERA
+552 ELDRA
-557 PLKYQGLEP
+557 PLKYQGLKP

-582 PPEHYHALA
+582 PPEHFEALA
-591 ELAGRREVELA
+591 ELAARREVEVA
-602 DLGAFTADGTVE
+602 DLGEFTAAGTVE
-614 LRYAGELV
+614 VRYAGELV
-622 GLLDLRFLHHGLPRM
+622 GLLDLKFLHHGLPKM
-637 ELRAVWKPPAA
+637 KLRAVWQAPEPPA
-648 PVVDAGRSP
+648 VDAGGT
-657 PPAQDVLPRL
+657 PPAPQEVLPRL
-667 LADPNIASKEA
+667 LADPNIASREP

-694 PFVGRQMDGPGDGAV
+694 PFVGRRMDGPGDGAV

-754 GDPDRM
+754 GDPERM
-760 AALDNFCWPDPVAG
+760 AGLDNFCWPDPVAG
-774 PDNPDGEFLLAQL
+774 PDNPEGEFLLAQL
-787 VRAARGLQEACL
+787 VRAARGLREACL
-799 AYRLPLI
+799 AYRLPLV

-831 SVLGIMADLRRSP
+831 SVLGIMADLRCSP
-844 STDFKRPGDLICLVG
+844 STDFKRPGDLVYLVG

-875 AGGAALP
+875 AGGGALP
-882 ITEARRHCP
+882 IAERQRRCP
-891 TVDAPAAMRRY
+891 TVEAPAAMRRY
-902 RLLHQAIAAGW
+902 RLLHRAIAAGW
-913 VSSAHDLADG
+913 VNAAHDVSDG

-938 GARIDLAHVPVAGK
+938 GARIDLARVPVDAGRTR
-952 PESAGTP
+952 A
-959 THAARPASAAGK
+959 
-971 ANDGAEPG
+971 DGAA
-979 SHQASGSA
+979 H
-987 GVETARARGA
+987 
-997 GAGYSARA
+997 
-1005 ANGPESGTGS
+1005 
-1015 AAAANSGTAPS
+1015 
-1026 GTANGSDRG
+1026 
-1035 AAQASAAAP
+1035 
-1044 VRSGGAGSGATA
+1044 
-1056 GSGTTSGGTASGS
+1056 
-1069 VPGSR
+1069 
-1074 SGAPAGSAAAGD
+1074 
-1086 AVHTSAATPG
+1086 
-1096 PPAGASRSGPS
+1096 
-1107 AEHGAEDRSGAA
+1107 
-1119 GAAPGQSGGPHA
+1119 
-1131 ASDEALGDAQR
+1131 R
-1142 RAGLLFSETAGRL
+1142 RAGLLFSESAGRIV
-1155 LVTVPPAE
+1155 VTVPPAMTD
-1163 APRMSEHF
+1163 RMDEQF
-1171 RGQAC
+1171 RGLPC
-1176 AVVGEVTG
+1176 AAVGEVTG
-1184 DGVVTVRDGGEP
+1184 DRRLTVLDGGEP
-1196 VAAWPVADLVRAW
+1196 VAAWPVAALVSAW
-1209 KTPL
+1209 KTPI

>member
-1 MTPSR
+1 M
-6 AVCYGRRGGMRVEVW
+6 
-21 FRDAIGDGRAARVLA
+21 
-36 AVRAAGVPDLHAV
+36 
-49 HIRDVY
+49 
-55 LVAGVPG
+55 
-62 LRPRHLVELVCDPVA
+62 
-77 QQASVRA
+77 RA

-131 QTARQYLLQSRTLQ
+131 QTARQYLLQSG
-145 SSALGGGG
+145 AL
-153 LHGGVPEAAF
+153 HAVPEAAF

-170 IQAALTIGAQQWR
+170 IQAALTIGARRWR
-183 DGRRPP
+183 EGRRPP
-189 RIYPAAGGAALLH
+189 RIYPAAGGAAPE
-202 AAAAPRAARFP
+202 AASGAARAGRFQ
-213 VAAMSD
+213 VAAMSAA
-219 RQLTALSEERLLAL
+219 RLAALSQERLLAL
-233 SLAEM
+233 SAAEM
-238 LAIRDHYRAP
+238 RAIRDYYRAP
-248 ATRQRRRRAGLG
+248 ATRRRRRAAGIG
-260 DAATDVE
+260 EAATDVE

-280 HKIFNAAIEYRDGC
+280 HKIFNAAIEYRDGS

-299 DSLFDTCIRATTRAV
+299 DSLFDTCIRAATRAV

-327 NSGVIEFDADT
+327 DSGVIEFDADT
-338 LLCFKVETHNS
+338 LLCFKAETHNS

-388 APPDL
+388 APPGL
-393 ADVPAGLLPPRQVL
+393 AGVPAGLLPPRQVL

-427 GAVLFDASF
+427 GAVLFDDSF

-448 ILPAQLDGA
+448 ILPARLDGA
-457 PSWEAEPC
+457 PSWEAEPR

-494 SSPRSAVQ
+494 SSPLSAVQ

-518 ARDLGLYRAITD
+518 ARDRGLYRAITD

-537 SSFGEMAAACGGVRL
+537 SSFGEMAEACGGVRL

-557 PLKYQGLEP
+557 PLKYRGLAP

-582 PPEHYHALA
+582 PPERYEALA
-591 ELAGRREVELA
+591 KLAARRDVEVA
-602 DLGAFTADGTVE
+602 DLGEFTADGAVE
-614 LRYAGELV
+614 VRYAGELV
-622 GLLDLRFLHHGLPRM
+622 GLLDLQFLHHGLPKM
-637 ELRAVWKPPAA
+637 QLRAVWEPP
-648 PVVDAGRSP
+648 P
-657 PPAQDVLPRL
+657 PPAVAPERTPPPPQEVLPRL
-667 LADPNIASKEA
+667 LADPNIASKEP

-694 PFVGRQMDGPGDGAV
+694 PFVGRRMDGPGDGAV
-709 LRPRADSLRAIT
+709 LRPRPDSMRAIT

-731 AHDAY
+731 VQDAY
-736 HMAMC
+736 HMARC

-754 GDPDRM
+754 GDPERM

-787 VRAARGLQEACL
+787 VRAARGLREACL

-814 NAVVDGRRIA
+814 NAVVGGRRIA

-844 STDFKRPGDLICLVG
+844 STDFKRPGDLIYVVG

-875 AGGAALP
+875 AAGGALP
-882 ITEARRHCP
+882 IAAGQRHCP
-891 TVDAPAAMRRY
+891 TVDAAAAMRRY
-902 RLLHQAIAAGW
+902 RLLHEAIGAGW
-913 VSSAHDLADG
+913 VNAAHDVADG

-938 GARIDLAHVPVAGK
+938 GARVDLARVPVTAQ
-952 PESAGTP
+952 PAT
-959 THAARPASAAGK
+959 AAANTAA
-971 ANDGAEPG
+971 GAEPG
-979 SHQASGSA
+979 TPAASGD
-987 GVETARARGA
+987 A
-997 GAGYSARA
+997 GAGTGGACGA
-1005 ANGPESGTGS
+1005 AHAGGGADGSGPRHGS
-1015 AAAANSGTAPS
+1015 AAAAGAGTPGRAGTA
-1026 GTANGSDRG
+1026 AR
-1035 AAQASAAAP
+1035 
-1044 VRSGGAGSGATA
+1044 
-1056 GSGTTSGGTASGS
+1056 
-1069 VPGSR
+1069 
-1074 SGAPAGSAAAGD
+1074 SAAAG
-1086 AVHTSAATPG
+1086 SR
-1096 PPAGASRSGPS
+1096 PAGERRAAGRSVATGRTS
-1107 AEHGAEDRSGAA
+1107 GQRGAVRGAA
-1119 GAAPGQSGGPHA
+1119 ERAPGAAH
-1131 ASDEALGDAQR
+1131 R
-1142 RAGLLFSETAGRL
+1142 RAGLLFSESAGRIV
-1155 LVTVPPAE
+1155 VTVPPAV
-1163 APRMSEHF
+1163 APRMDAHF
-1171 RGQAC
+1171 RGLPC
-1176 AVVGEVTG
+1176 AEVGEVTG
-1184 DGVVTVRDGGEP
+1184 DDRLTLLDRGAP
-1196 VAAWPVADLVRAW
+1196 LAAWPVADLVRAW
-1209 KTPL
+1209 KTPI

>member
-1 MTPSR
+1 MTPAR
-6 AVCYGRRGGMRVEVW
+6 AVCYGTHGEMRVEVW

-36 AVRAAGVPDLHAV
+36 ALRAAGVPDLHAV
-49 HIRDVY
+49 RIRDVY

-84 APAGTAPPWDLLLE
+84 ARAGTSPPWDLLLE

-131 QTARQYLLQSRTLQ
+131 QTARQYLLQSSTLQ
-145 SSALGGGG
+145 SST
-153 LHGGVPEAAF
+153 LHGGGMHAVPDKAF

-183 DGRRPP
+183 EGRRPP
-189 RIYPAAGGAALLH
+189 RIYPAAGGAALLP
-202 AAAAPRAARFP
+202 AAAAPRAARFS

-219 RQLTALSEERLLAL
+219 RQLAALSEERLLAL

-238 LAIRDHYRAP
+238 QAIRDHYRAP

-260 DAATDVE
+260 DSATDVE

-338 LLCFKVETHNS
+338 LLCFKAETHNS

-557 PLKYQGLEP
+557 PLKYQGLAP

-591 ELAGRREVELA
+591 QLAARREVELA

-694 PFVGRQMDGPGDGAV
+694 PFVGREMDGPGDGAV

-831 SVLGIMADLRRSP
+831 SVLGIMDDLRRSP

-875 AGGAALP
+875 AGGTALP
-882 ITEARRHCP
+882 IAEPQRHCP
-891 TVDAPAAMRRY
+891 TVDASAAMRRY
-902 RLLHQAIAAGW
+902 RLLHHAIAAGW

-938 GARIDLAHVPVAGK
+938 GARIDLARVPVASK
-952 PESAGTP
+952 
-959 THAARPASAAGK
+959 PASAAGT
-971 ANDGAEPG
+971 ANDSAEPG
-979 SHQASGSA
+979 SHEASGSA
-987 GVETARARGA
+987 GTGTGRASGVGDSA
-997 GAGYSARA
+997 GA
-1005 ANGPESGTGS
+1005 ANGSGPGTGS
-1015 AAAANSGTAPS
+1015 AAAANSGTARS
-1026 GTANGSDRG
+1026 GPASGSGRD
-1035 AAQASAAAP
+1035 ATQASAATP
-1044 VRSGGAGSGATA
+1044 VRSGGASGSGASARSDALGSSSPVGQHGA
-1056 GSGTTSGGTASGS
+1056 GD
-1069 VPGSR
+1069 R
-1074 SGAPAGSAAAGD
+1074 SCAAG
-1086 AVHTSAATPG
+1086 
-1096 PPAGASRSGPS
+1096 RM
-1107 AEHGAEDRSGAA
+1107 
-1119 GAAPGQSGGPHA
+1119 PGQSGGPRA
-1131 ASDEALGDAQR
+1131 ASDEALGAAQR
-1142 RAGLLFSETAGRL
+1142 RAGLLFSESAGRL
-1155 LVTVPPAE
+1155 LVTVPPAM
-1163 APRMSEHF
+1163 APRMTEHF